1 MGVEH
6 GNLLVATPSKGD
18 SPLPPQAT
26 PNQLFSEIKMI
37 FKIFFNL
44 HSADV
49 SLVLKLSI

>member
-6 GNLLVATPSKGD
+6 GNLLVVTPSKED

-37 FKIFFNL
+37 FFSTCTVQM
-44 HSADV
+44 SA
-49 SLVLKLSI
+49 

>member
-6 GNLLVATPSKGD
+6 GNLLVATPSKED
-18 SPLPPQAT
+18 SPLLPQAT
-26 PNQLFSEIKMI
+26 PNQLFSNKND
-37 FKIFFNL
+37 FFFNV

>member
-37 FKIFFNL
+37 FFNV

>member
-6 GNLLVATPSKGD
+6 GNLLVATPSKED

-37 FKIFFNL
+37 FFFNV